1 MSDGER
7 GASDAEPVMNVAPE
21 TRPIA
26 PRPEIGRL
34 YRADESAA
42 VMALLERAELPPE
55 RWARVDAE
63 ARRLVAAVRAARK
76 REGGLDA
83 FLHEYRLDTAE
94 GVVLLCLA
102 EALLRIPDADTQ
114 DRFIRDKMADADW
127 RKHLGESDSFFVNA
141 STWAMM
147 LTGRI
152 LRWEKLA
159 EGGVES
165 VLAKIV
171 ARSGEPVIRQAVREA
186 IRILGRQ
193 FVMGRTIKE
202 ALERAGSAESRAYR
216 HSFDMLGEA
225 ARTAADADRY
235 FEAYARAIGA
245 IGAAAGGKG
254 PIAAPGISIKL
265 SALHPRYE
273 WSQRERVMREL
284 VPKLVALVEA
294 ARKLDIGVTIDSEEA
309 DRLDLM
315 LDVMAATAEALKGWD
330 GFGLALQAYQKRVP
344 AVVDW
349 LAAEGARTGRRWM
362 VRLVKGAYWDTE
374 IKRGQERGLEGYPVY
389 TRKAATDVCYMACA
403 KALLANATA
412 FYPQFATHNALTIA
426 YVMELAGARRD
437 FEFQRLHGMGE
448 ALYRDVLA
456 THEVAC
462 RVYAPVGSHEDL
474 LPYLVRR
481 LLENGANSSFVN
493 RIADE
498 ALPIDDLVENPMAR
512 LRAKKRIPNPRIPLP
527 RELFGAERA
536 NSRGYDLSDP
546 VVLAGLSEAMAR
558 APLVETAGPLVAG
571 EDRGRDRAR
580 ETQCPN
586 GGPCVIGFVADATEA
601 DVADALTAAEAAFPG
616 WDALGV
622 ERRAAMLE
630 RYAELLE
637 LRIPEFMHRCIAEAG
652 KTWPDALGEVR
663 EAIDLSRYY
672 AARARE
678 AFAERVL
685 PGPTG
690 ERNSWRLA
698 GRGVFAAISPWNFPL
713 AIFTG
718 QIAAALAAG
727 NSVIAKPAE
736 QTPLIA
742 AAAVK
747 LFHEAGVPGDVLQL
761 LPGSGETVGGKL
773 VADPRVAGVAFTGGT
788 DTARAIQKTLA
799 ARPGPIATL
808 VAETGGQNAMIVDS
822 SALPEQVVGDALLSA
837 FNSAGQR
844 CSALRILC
852 LQDDVADRTLKM
864 LAGAMQEL
872 RVGDPALL
880 ETDVGPAIDADALKQ
895 LEAHIAKMKREAKLV
910 AAVPMTKD
918 LPPGGFYLAPHAFEI
933 GSVAALEREVFGPVL
948 HIVRFSGSKLE
959 DLVDAINATGYG
971 LTLGIHSRL
980 DSTVERVRARAR
992 AGNIYVNRGMIGA
1005 VVGVQPFGGEGLSG
1019 TGPKAGGPLYVP
1031 RFAVERAVSVN
1042 TAAAGGNAALMALG
1056 EE

>member
-1 MSDGER
+1 
-7 GASDAEPVMNVAPE
+7 MNTATE
-21 TRPIA
+21 ARPIA
-26 PRPEIGRL
+26 ARPALSRL

-42 VMALLERAELPPE
+42 VLALLEHADLPPE
-55 RWARVDAE
+55 RWQRVEAE
-63 ARRLVAAVRAARK
+63 ARRLVGSVRAARK

-127 RKHLGESDSFFVNA
+127 RRHVGASDSMFVNA

-159 EGGVES
+159 AGGVEG
-165 VLAKIV
+165 VLAKLV

-202 ALERAGSAESRAYR
+202 ALDRAGGAEGRAYR

-225 ARTAADADRY
+225 ARTAEDAARY
-235 FEAYARAIGA
+235 HEAYARAIAA
-245 IGAAAGGKG
+245 IGTASGGKG
-254 PIAAPGISIKL
+254 PLEAPGISIKL

-273 WSQRERVMREL
+273 WAQKERVIREL
-284 VPKLVALVEA
+284 VPRLVALAEA
-294 ARKLDIGVTIDSEEA
+294 AREADVGVTIDAEEA
-309 DRLDLM
+309 DRLDLH
-315 LDVMAATAEALKGWD
+315 LDVMAAAADALKGWD
-330 GFGLALQAYQKRVP
+330 GLGLALQAYQKRAP
-344 AVVDW
+344 GVVDW
-349 LAAEGARTGRRWM
+349 LASESARTGRRWM

-403 KALLANATA
+403 KALLANPKA
-412 FYPQFATHNALTIA
+412 FFPQFATHNALTIT
-426 YVMELAGARRD
+426 YVLELAGARRD

-448 ALYRDVLA
+448 ALYRDVIA
-456 THEVAC
+456 AHKAAC

-498 ALPIDDLVENPMAR
+498 ALPIDDLVENPVTR
-512 LRAKKRIPNPRIPLP
+512 LRGKKRIPNPRIPLP

-546 VVLAGLSEAMAR
+546 VVVAGLSEAMAR
-558 APLVETAGPLVAG
+558 APLVEHAGPFVAG
-571 EDRGRDRAR
+571 EERGKERAR
-580 ETQCPN
+580 EVMSPAC
-586 GGPCVIGFVADATEA
+586 GPCTVGFVADATAA
-601 DVADALTAAEAAFPG
+601 DVADALGAASEAFAG
-616 WDALGV
+616 WDSLGV
-622 ERRAAMLE
+622 ERRAALLG
-630 RYAELLE
+630 RFADLLE
-637 LRIPEFMHRCIAEAG
+637 MRIPEFMHRCIAEAG

-678 AFAERVL
+678 SFAERVL

-690 ERNSWRLA
+690 ERNTWSLA

-727 NSVIAKPAE
+727 NTVIAKPAE

-742 AAAVK
+742 AAAVR
-747 LFHEAGVPGDVLQL
+747 LFHEAGVPGEVLQL
-761 LPGSGETVGGKL
+761 LPGSGEAVGARL
-773 VADPRVAGVAFTGGT
+773 VSDPRVAGVVFTGGT
-788 DTARAIQKTLA
+788 DTARAIHKALA

-808 VAETGGQNAMIVDS
+808 IAETGGQNAMIVDS
-822 SALPEQVVGDALLSA
+822 SALAEQVVGDVLLSA

-844 CSALRILC
+844 CSALRVLC
-852 LQDDVADRTLKM
+852 LQDDIADRTLRM

-872 RVGDPALL
+872 KVGDPALL
-880 ETDVGPAIDADALKQ
+880 ETDIGPAIDADALDQ

-910 AAVPMTKD
+910 AAVPLPKD
-918 LPPGGFYLAPHAFEI
+918 LPKGGFYIAPHAFEI
-933 GSVAALEREVFGPVL
+933 GSIGALEREVFGPVL
-948 HIVRFSGSKLE
+948 HVVRFAGAKLE
-959 DLVDAINATGYG
+959 ALVDAINATGYG

-1005 VVGVQPFGGEGLSG
+1005 MVGVQPFGGEGLSG
-1019 TGPKAGGPLYVP
+1019 TGPKAGGPLYVA
-1031 RFAVERAVSVN
+1031 RFAVERAVSIN

>member
-1 MSDGER
+1 MPAPDSP
-7 GASDAEPVMNVAPE
+7 ASHE
-21 TRPIA
+21 TAARAIA
-26 PRPEIGRL
+26 PRPDINRL
-34 YRADESAA
+34 YRADESTA
-42 VMALLERAELPPE
+42 VLALLDRAELPPD
-55 RWARVDAE
+55 RWARVEAD
-63 ARRLVAAVRAARK
+63 ARRLVEAVRAARK

-83 FLHEYRLDTAE
+83 FLHQYRLDTAE

-114 DRFIRDKMADADW
+114 DRFIRDKMAEADW
-127 RKHLGESDSFFVNA
+127 RKHLGASDSMFVNA

-159 EGGVES
+159 EGGVEA
-165 VLAKIV
+165 VLAKLV

-193 FVMGRTIKE
+193 FVMGRTIGE
-202 ALERAGSAESRAYR
+202 ALERGDSAEGKQYR

-225 ARTAADADRY
+225 ARTAADARRY
-235 FEAYARAIGA
+235 FEAYDRAIAA
-245 IGAAAGGKG
+245 IGAASQGRGPQAG
-254 PIAAPGISIKL
+254 PGISIKL

-273 WSQRERVMREL
+273 WAQRDRVMAEL
-284 VPKLVALVEA
+284 VPRLVALAEQA
-294 ARKLDIGVTIDSEEA
+294 KRHDIGVTIDSEEA

-315 LDVMAATAEALKGWD
+315 LDVLAAVGDALKGWD
-330 GFGLALQAYQKRVP
+330 GFGLALQAYQKRAP
-344 AVVDW
+344 AVIDW
-349 LAAEGARTGRRWM
+349 LAGESARSGRRWM

-374 IKRGQERGLEGYPVY
+374 VKRAQERGLEGYPVY
-389 TRKAATDVCYMACA
+389 TRKAATDVCYMASA
-403 KALLANATA
+403 KALLANAKA

-426 YVMELAGARRD
+426 YVLELAGARRD

-448 ALYRDVLA
+448 ALYRDAIA
-456 THEVAC
+456 THAVAC

-498 ALPIDDLVENPMAR
+498 ALPVETLVENPVAR
-512 LRAKKRIPNPRIPLP
+512 LRGKKRIPNPRIPLP
-527 RELFGAERA
+527 RELFAAERA

-546 VVLAGLSEAMAR
+546 VVLAGLADAMAR
-558 APLVETAGPLVAG
+558 APLVEFAGPIVGG
-571 EDRGRDRAR
+571 EARGREHAR
-580 ETQCPN
+580 ETHSPN
-586 GGPCVIGFVADATEA
+586 GGPLVVGLVAEA
-601 DVADALTAAEAAFPG
+601 GPDDVSDALGAAAAAFPA

-622 ERRAAMLE
+622 ERRAATLDKF
-630 RYAELLE
+630 ADLLE
-637 LRIPEFMHRCIAEAG
+637 SRMPEFMRRCIVEAG
-652 KTWPDALGEVR
+652 KTWFDAQGEVR
-663 EAIDLSRYY
+663 EAVDLARYY

-690 ERNSWRLA
+690 ERNTWSLA

-727 NSVIAKPAE
+727 NVVIAKPAE

-747 LFHEAGVPGDVLQL
+747 LLHEAGVPGAVLQL

-773 VADPRVAGVAFTGGT
+773 VADPRVAGIVFTGGT
-788 DTARAIQKTLA
+788 DTARAIHRALA
-799 ARPGPIATL
+799 QRPGPIATL
-808 VAETGGQNAMIVDS
+808 IAETGGQNAMIVDS

-844 CSALRILC
+844 CSALRVLC
-852 LQDDVADRTLKM
+852 LQDDIADKTIAM
-864 LAGAMQEL
+864 LAGAMEEL
-872 RVGDPALL
+872 KIGDPALL
-880 ETDVGPAIDADALKQ
+880 ETDIGPAIDADALKQ
-895 LEAHIAKMKREAKLV
+895 LEAHIARMKREAKLV
-910 AAVPMTKD
+910 GAVP
-918 LPPGGFYLAPHAFEI
+918 LPSGLPKGGFYLAPHAFEI
-933 GSVAALEREVFGPVL
+933 DGIARLEREVFGPVL
-948 HIVRFSGSKLE
+948 HVVRFSGAKLE
-959 DLVDAINATGYG
+959 ALVDAINATGYG

-992 AGNIYVNRGMIGA
+992 VGNVYVNRGMIGA

>member
-1 MSDGER
+1 
-7 GASDAEPVMNVAPE
+7 MNTATE
-21 TRPIA
+21 ARPIA
-26 PRPEIGRL
+26 ARPEVSSL

-42 VMALLERAELPPE
+42 VLTLLERAVLPPE
-55 RWARVDAE
+55 RWARVEAE
-63 ARRLVAAVRAARK
+63 ARRLVGGVRAARK

-94 GVVLLCLA
+94 GVILLCLA

-127 RKHLGESDSFFVNA
+127 RKHLGASDSMFVNA

-159 EGGVES
+159 AGGVEG
-165 VLAKIV
+165 VLAKLV

-202 ALERAGSAESRAYR
+202 ALERAADAEAYR

-225 ARTAADADRY
+225 ARTAADAERY
-235 FEAYARAIGA
+235 HEAYARAIAA

-254 PIAAPGISIKL
+254 PLAAPGISIKL

-273 WSQRERVMREL
+273 WAQKERVMREL
-284 VPKLVALVEA
+284 VPRLVALAEA
-294 ARKLDIGVTIDSEEA
+294 AQKADIGVTIDAEEA
-309 DRLDLM
+309 DRLDLH
-315 LDVMAATAEALKGWD
+315 LDVMAAVADALKGWD
-330 GFGLALQAYQKRVP
+330 GLGLALQAYQKRAP
-344 AVVDW
+344 AVIGW
-349 LAAEGARTGRRWM
+349 LAAESVRTGRRWM

-374 IKRGQERGLEGYPVY
+374 IKRGQERGLEAYPVY
-389 TRKAATDVCYMACA
+389 TRKAATDACYMACA
-403 KALLANATA
+403 KALLANPQA
-412 FYPQFATHNALTIA
+412 FFPQFATHNALTIA
-426 YVMELAGARRD
+426 YVLELAGARRD

-448 ALYRDVLA
+448 ALYRDA
-456 THEVAC
+456 IAAHKVAC

-498 ALPIDDLVENPMAR
+498 ALPVEDLVENPVAR
-512 LRAKKRIPNPRIPLP
+512 LRGKKRIPNPRIPLP
-527 RELFGAERA
+527 RDLFGAERA

-558 APLVETAGPLVAG
+558 APLVENAGPLVAG
-571 EDRGRDRAR
+571 EERGRVRAR
-580 ETQCPN
+580 EAMSPS
-586 GGPCVIGFVADATEA
+586 GGPCTVGFVAEATEA
-601 DVADALTAAEAAFPG
+601 DVADALAAAAAAFPG

-622 ERRAAMLE
+622 ERRAASLG
-630 RYAELLE
+630 RFADLLE
-637 LRIPEFMHRCIAEAG
+637 TRIPEFMHRCIAEAG

-663 EAIDLSRYY
+663 EAIDLARYY

-678 AFAERVL
+678 SFAERVL

-690 ERNSWRLA
+690 ERNTWSLA

-727 NSVIAKPAE
+727 NAVIAKPAE

-742 AAAVK
+742 AAAVR

-761 LPGSGETVGGKL
+761 LPGTGEAVGARL
-773 VADPRVAGVAFTGGT
+773 VADPRVAGIVFTGGT
-788 DTARAIQKTLA
+788 DTARAIHKALA

-808 VAETGGQNAMIVDS
+808 IAETGGQNAMIVDS
-822 SALPEQVVGDALLSA
+822 SALPEQVVGDVLLSA
-837 FNSAGQR
+837 FTSAGQR
-844 CSALRILC
+844 CSALRVLC
-852 LQDDVADRTLKM
+852 LQDDIADRTLKM

-880 ETDVGPAIDADALKQ
+880 ETDVGPAIDAEALKQ

-910 AAVPMTKD
+910 AAVPLPKD
-918 LPPGGFYLAPHAFEI
+918 LPPGGFYIAPHAFEI
-933 GSVAALEREVFGPVL
+933 ASIGALDREVFGPVL
-948 HIVRFSGSKLE
+948 HVVRFSGAKLE
-959 DLVDAINATGYG
+959 ALVDAINATGYG

-980 DSTVERVRARAR
+980 DSTVERVLARAR
-992 AGNIYVNRGMIGA
+992 AGNVYVNRGMIGA
-1005 VVGVQPFGGEGLSG
+1005 VVGAQPFGGEGLSG
-1019 TGPKAGGPLYVP
+1019 TGPKAGGPLYVS
-1031 RFAVERAVSVN
+1031 RFAVERAVSIN

>member
-1 MSDGER
+1 MNTAAIAR
-7 GASDAEPVMNVAPE
+7 PVA
-21 TRPIA
+21 A
-26 PRPEIGRL
+26 RPEASRL

-42 VMALLERAELPPE
+42 VLALLDRAELPPG
-55 RWARVDAE
+55 RWARVEAE
-63 ARRLVAAVRAARK
+63 ARRLVESVRAARK

-127 RKHLGESDSFFVNA
+127 RKHLGASDSLFVNA

-152 LRWEKLA
+152 LRWERLA
-159 EGGVES
+159 AGGVEG
-165 VLAKIV
+165 VLAKLV

-193 FVMGRTIKE
+193 FVMGRTIEE
-202 ALERAGSAESRAYR
+202 ALERATSAEGRAYR

-225 ARTAADADRY
+225 ARTAADAERY
-235 FEAYARAIGA
+235 GEAYARAIAA
-245 IGAAAGGKG
+245 IGASAGGKG
-254 PIAAPGISIKL
+254 PIEAPGISIKL

-273 WSQRERVMREL
+273 WAQKERVMREL
-284 VPKLVALVEA
+284 VPRLVGLAEA
-294 ARKLDIGVTIDSEEA
+294 ARKADIGVTIDAEEA
-309 DRLDLM
+309 DRLDLQ
-315 LDVMAATAEALKGWD
+315 LDVMAVVAESLAGWD
-330 GFGLALQAYQKRVP
+330 GFGLAVQAYQKRAP
-344 AVVDW
+344 AVIDW
-349 LAAEGARTGRRWM
+349 LAAESARTGRRWM

-374 IKRGQERGLEGYPVY
+374 IKRAQERGLESYPVY
-389 TRKAATDVCYMACA
+389 TRKAATDACYMACA
-403 KALLANATA
+403 KALLANPKA
-412 FYPQFATHNALTIA
+412 FFPQFATHNALTIA
-426 YVMELAGARRD
+426 YVLELAGARRD

-448 ALYRDVLA
+448 ALYRDA
-456 THEVAC
+456 IAAHKAAC

-498 ALPIDDLVENPMAR
+498 ALPIADLVENPVAR
-512 LRAKKRIPNPRIPLP
+512 LRGKKRIPNPRIALP
-527 RELFGAERA
+527 HDLFGAERA

-546 VVLAGLSEAMAR
+546 AVVDRIAEAMAR
-558 APLVETAGPLVAG
+558 APLVERAGPLVAG
-571 EDRGRDRAR
+571 EERGRDRAR
-580 ETQCPN
+580 EATSPN
-586 GGPCVIGFVADATEA
+586 GGPCTVGFVADAAEA
-601 DVADALTAAEAAFPG
+601 DVADALAAAAGAFRA
-616 WDALGV
+616 WDALGA
-622 ERRAAMLE
+622 ERRAAMLG
-630 RYAELLE
+630 RFADLLE
-637 LRIPEFMHRCIAEAG
+637 ARIPEFMHRCISEAG
-652 KTWPDALGEVR
+652 KTWPDAQGEVR
-663 EAIDLSRYY
+663 EAIDLARYY

-678 AFAERVL
+678 GFAERVL

-690 ERNSWRLA
+690 ERNTWRLA

-713 AIFTG
+713 AIFAG

-736 QTPLIA
+736 QTPLVA
-742 AAAVK
+742 AAAVR

-761 LPGSGETVGGKL
+761 LPGSGEAVGARL
-773 VADPRVAGVAFTGGT
+773 VSDPRVAGVVFTGGT
-788 DTARAIQKTLA
+788 DTARAIQRALA

-808 VAETGGQNAMIVDS
+808 IAETGGQNAMIVDS
-822 SALPEQVVGDALLSA
+822 SALPEQVVGDVLLSA

-844 CSALRILC
+844 CSALRVLC
-852 LQDDVADRTLKM
+852 LQDDIAERTLKM

-880 ETDVGPAIDADALKQ
+880 ETDIGPVFAAEALELLQ
-895 LEAHIAKMKREAKLV
+895 AHIAKLKRAARLV
-910 AAVPMTKD
+910 AAVPLPKD
-918 LPPGGFYLAPHAFEI
+918 LPPGGHYLAPHAFEI
-933 GSVAALEREVFGPVL
+933 GSIGALEREVFGPIL
-948 HIVRFSGSKLE
+948 HVVRFSAAKL
-959 DLVDAINATGYG
+959 DALVDAIDATGYG
-971 LTLGIHSRL
+971 LTLGVHSRL
-980 DSTVERVRARAR
+980 DSTIERVRARAH
-992 AGNIYVNRGMIGA
+992 AGNVYVNRGMIGA

-1019 TGPKAGGPLYVP
+1019 TGPKAGGPLYVA
-1031 RFAVERAVSVN
+1031 RFAVERAVSIN

>member
-1 MSDGER
+1 
-7 GASDAEPVMNVAPE
+7 MNTATE
-21 TRPIA
+21 ARPIA
-26 PRPEIGRL
+26 ARPALSRL

-42 VMALLERAELPPE
+42 VLALFDRAELPPE
-55 RWARVDAE
+55 RWARVEAE
-63 ARRLVAAVRAARK
+63 ARRLVESVRAARK

-159 EGGVES
+159 AGGVEG
-165 VLAKIV
+165 VLAKLV

-193 FVMGRTIKE
+193 FVMGRTIGE
-202 ALERAGSAESRAYR
+202 ALERAGGAEARAYR

-235 FEAYARAIGA
+235 FDAYARAIAA
-245 IGAAAGGKG
+245 IGAASGGKG
-254 PIAAPGISIKL
+254 PLAAPGISIKL

-273 WSQRERVMREL
+273 WAQRERVLREL
-284 VPKLVALVEA
+284 VPKLVVLVES
-294 ARKLDIGVTIDSEEA
+294 ARKHDIGVTIDAEEA
-309 DRLDLM
+309 DRLDLH
-315 LDVMAATAEALKGWD
+315 LDVMTATAEALQGWD
-330 GFGLALQAYQKRVP
+330 GFGLALQAYQKRAP

-349 LAAEGARTGRRWM
+349 LAGESARTGRRWM

-403 KALLANATA
+403 RALLANAKA
-412 FYPQFATHNALTIA
+412 FFPQFATHNALTIA
-426 YVMELAGARRD
+426 YILELAGERRD

-448 ALYRDVLA
+448 ALYRDAIA
-456 THEVAC
+456 THEIAC

-493 RIADE
+493 RIADD
-498 ALPIDDLVENPMAR
+498 ALPVADLIENPVAR
-512 LRAKKRIPNPRIPLP
+512 LRGKKRIPNPRIPLP

-558 APLVETAGPLVAG
+558 APLIENAGPLVAG
-571 EDRGRDRAR
+571 GERGRDSAR
-580 ETQCPN
+580 ETMSPN
-586 GGPCVIGFVADATEA
+586 GGPCVVGLVADAAEA
-601 DVADALTAAEAAFPG
+601 DVADALAAAEAAFPA

-622 ERRAAMLE
+622 QRRAALLD

-637 LRIPEFMHRCIAEAG
+637 TRIPEFMHRCIAEAG

-663 EAIDLSRYY
+663 EAVDLARYY

-690 ERNSWRLA
+690 ERNTWSLA

-727 NSVIAKPAE
+727 NTVIAKPAE

-747 LFHEAGVPGDVLQL
+747 LLHEAGVPGDVLQL
-761 LPGSGETVGGKL
+761 LPGSGEAVGGKL
-773 VADPRVAGVAFTGGT
+773 VADPRVAGVVFTGGT
-788 DTARAIQKTLA
+788 DTARLIQRALA
-799 ARPGPIATL
+799 ARSGPIATL
-808 VAETGGQNAMIVDS
+808 IAETGGQNAMIVDS
-822 SALPEQVVGDALLSA
+822 SALPEQVVGDALVSA

-852 LQDDVADRTLKM
+852 VQDDVADRTLEM
-864 LAGAMQEL
+864 LAGAMREL

-880 ETDVGPAIDADALKQ
+880 ETDVGPAIDAEALKQ
-895 LEAHIAKMKREAKLV
+895 LEAHITKMKREAKLV
-910 AAVPMTKD
+910 AAVPLPKD

-933 GSVAALEREVFGPVL
+933 SSIGALEREVFGPIL
-948 HIVRFSGSKLE
+948 HVVRFSGAKLE
-959 DLVDAINATGYG
+959 DLVDAINAAGYG

-992 AGNIYVNRGMIGA
+992 VGNVYVNRGMIGA

>member
-1 MSDGER
+1 
-7 GASDAEPVMNVAPE
+7 MNTATE
-21 TRPIA
+21 ARPIA
-26 PRPEIGRL
+26 ARPEVSRL
-34 YRADESAA
+34 YRADESVA
-42 VMALLERAELPPE
+42 VLALLERADLPPE
-55 RWARVDAE
+55 RWARVEAE
-63 ARRLVAAVRAARK
+63 ARRLVGGVRAARK
-76 REGGLDA
+76 REGGIDA

-102 EALLRIPDADTQ
+102 EALLRIPDAETQ

-159 EGGVES
+159 AGSVEG
-165 VLAKIV
+165 VLAKLV

-202 ALERAGSAESRAYR
+202 ALERAASAEGRAYR

-225 ARTAADADRY
+225 ARTAADAERY
-235 FEAYARAIGA
+235 CDAYARAIAA
-245 IGAAAGGKG
+245 IGAAADGKG
-254 PIAAPGISIKL
+254 PLEAPGISIKL

-273 WSQRERVMREL
+273 WAQKGRVMREL
-284 VPKLVALVEA
+284 VPRLVGLVEA
-294 ARKLDIGVTIDSEEA
+294 ARKVDIGVTIDAEEA
-309 DRLDLM
+309 DRLDLH
-315 LDVMAATAEALKGWD
+315 LDVMAATADGLKGWD
-330 GFGLALQAYQKRVP
+330 GFGLALQAYQKRAP
-344 AVVDW
+344 AVIDW
-349 LAAEGARTGRRWM
+349 LAAESARTGRRWM

-374 IKRGQERGLEGYPVY
+374 IKRAQERGLEGYPVY

-403 KALLANATA
+403 KTLLADPKA
-412 FYPQFATHNALTIA
+412 FFPQFATHNALTIS
-426 YVMELAGARRD
+426 YVLELAGMRRD

-448 ALYRDVLA
+448 ALYRDA
-456 THEVAC
+456 IAAHRVAC

-498 ALPIDDLVENPMAR
+498 ALPVDDLVENPVAR
-512 LRAKKRIPNPRIPLP
+512 LRGKKRIPNPRIPLP
-527 RELFGAERA
+527 RDLFGVERA
-536 NSRGYDLSDP
+536 NSRGCDLSDP
-546 VVLAGLSEAMAR
+546 DVLAGLAEAMAR
-558 APLVETAGPLVAG
+558 APLVEQAGPLVAG
-571 EDRGRDRAR
+571 GERGRDRAR
-580 ETQCPN
+580 ETTSPN
-586 GGPCVIGFVADATEA
+586 GGPCTVGLVADATEA
-601 DVADALTAAEAAFPG
+601 DTADALRAASDAFAG

-622 ERRAAMLE
+622 ERRAALLGRFADMLE
-630 RYAELLE
+630 TRM
-637 LRIPEFMHRCIAEAG
+637 PEFMHRCIMEAG

-663 EAIDLSRYY
+663 EAVDLARYY

-678 AFAERVL
+678 SFAERVL

-690 ERNSWRLA
+690 ERNTWALA

-727 NSVIAKPAE
+727 NTVIAKPAE

-742 AAAVK
+742 AAAVR
-747 LFHEAGVPGDVLQL
+747 LFHEAGIPGDVLHL
-761 LPGSGETVGGKL
+761 LPGRGETVGARL
-773 VADPRVAGVAFTGGT
+773 VSDPRVTGVVFTGGT
-788 DTARAIQKTLA
+788 DTARAIQKALA

-808 VAETGGQNAMIVDS
+808 IAETGGQNAMIVDS
-822 SALPEQVVGDALLSA
+822 SALPEQVVGDVLLSA

-844 CSALRILC
+844 CSALRVLC
-852 LQDDVADRTLKM
+852 LQDDIADRTLKM
-864 LAGAMQEL
+864 LAGAMREL

-880 ETDVGPAIDADALKQ
+880 ETDIGPAIDADALKQ
-895 LEAHIAKMKREAKLV
+895 LEAHVATMKRAAKLV
-910 AAVPMTKD
+910 AAVPLPKD
-918 LPPGGFYLAPHAFEI
+918 LPQGGFYIAPHAFEI
-933 GSVAALEREVFGPVL
+933 GSIGALEREVFGPVL
-948 HIVRFSGSKLE
+948 HVVRFSGAKLE
-959 DLVDAINATGYG
+959 ALVDAINATGYG

-980 DSTVERVRARAR
+980 DSTVARVRARAR
-992 AGNIYVNRGMIGA
+992 VGNIYVNRGMIGA
-1005 VVGVQPFGGEGLSG
+1005 VVGAQPFGGEGLSG
-1019 TGPKAGGPLYVP
+1019 TGPKAGGPLYVA

>member
-1 MSDGER
+1 MIFATPFTPDPAR
-7 GASDAEPVMNVAPE
+7 AALNAQ
-21 TRPIA
+21 
-26 PRPEIGRL
+26 
-34 YRADESAA
+34 YRADEAA
-42 VMALLERAELPPE
+42 SVLALLDRAELPRE
-55 RWARVDAE
+55 SWQRVEDRARQ
-63 ARRLVAAVRAARK
+63 LVEAVRAARQ
-76 REGGLDA
+76 REGGIDA
-83 FLHEYRLDTAE
+83 FLQEYRLDTAE

-159 EGGVES
+159 AGGVES
-165 VLAKIV
+165 VLAKLV

-193 FVMGRTIKE
+193 FVMGRTIVE
-202 ALERAGSAESRAYR
+202 ALERAGGAEARAYR

-225 ARTAADADRY
+225 ARTAEDAERY
-235 FEAYARAIGA
+235 YEAYARAIGA
-245 IGAAAGGKG
+245 IGAAAGGRG
-254 PIAAPGISIKL
+254 PIEAPGISIKL

-273 WSQRERVMREL
+273 WTQRERVMREL

-294 ARKLDIGVTIDSEEA
+294 ARKQEIGVTIDSEEA

-315 LDVMAATAEALKGWD
+315 LDVMAATADALKGWD
-330 GFGLALQAYQKRVP
+330 GFGLALQAYQKRAP

-349 LAAEGARTGRRWM
+349 LASESARTGRRWM

-403 KALLANATA
+403 KALLSNAKA

-456 THEVAC
+456 MHKVAC

-498 ALPIDDLVENPMAR
+498 ALPIDELVENPMAR

-546 VVLAGLSEAMAR
+546 VVIAGLSEAMAR

-586 GGPCVIGFVADATEA
+586 GGPCVVGFVADATEA
-601 DVADALTAAEAAFPG
+601 DIADALNAAEAAFPG

-637 LRIPEFMHRCIAEAG
+637 TRIPEFMHRCIAEAG

-663 EAIDLSRYY
+663 EAIDLARYY

-690 ERNSWRLA
+690 ERNSWTLA

-747 LFHEAGVPGDVLQL
+747 LFHEAGVPSDVLQL
-761 LPGSGETVGGKL
+761 LPGSGEAVGAKL
-773 VADPRVAGVAFTGGT
+773 MADPRVAGVVFTGGT
-788 DTARAIQKTLA
+788 DTARAIQRALA
-799 ARPGPIATL
+799 ARPGPIAPL
-808 VAETGGQNAMIVDS
+808 IAEAGGQNAMIVDS

-852 LQDDVADRTLKM
+852 VQDDVADRTLKM

-872 RVGDPALL
+872 KVGDPALL
-880 ETDVGPAIDADALKQ
+880 ETDIGPAIDAEALKQ

-910 AAVPMTKD
+910 GAVPMPKD

-933 GSVAALEREVFGPVL
+933 GSLSVLEREVFGPIL
-948 HIVRFSGSKLE
+948 HIVRFSGTKLE
-959 DLVDAINATGYG
+959 QLVDAINATGYG
-971 LTLGIHSRL
+971 LTLGVHSRL
-980 DSTVERVRARAR
+980 DSTVERVRARSR
-992 AGNIYVNRGMIGA
+992 IGNIYVNRSMIGA

-1019 TGPKAGGPLYVP
+1019 TGPKAGGPLYVQ
-1031 RFAVERAVSVN
+1031 RFAVERAVSIN